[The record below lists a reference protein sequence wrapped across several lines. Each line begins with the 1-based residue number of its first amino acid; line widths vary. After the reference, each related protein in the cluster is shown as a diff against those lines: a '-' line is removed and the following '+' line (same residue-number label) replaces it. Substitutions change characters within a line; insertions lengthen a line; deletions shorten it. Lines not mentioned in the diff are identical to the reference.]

1 MQAHATPLEDSPF
14 VWHDSDDEPIHDWS
28 RPHAWLCNLDVAVEH
43 GFDDL
48 ESLSRDEQQ
57 RAGRLKSC
65 ELQRRFIAS
74 RQVLRRVLA
83 RCLMSDPS
91 DIQLDLGPFSKPFV
105 AKPNNELANRLQFNL
120 SHSEHL
126 LLLAVTLDREVG
138 TDIEVLREDLDW
150 PPIAESHFT
159 AAEIVHLKHVTDTD
173 RSREFYCLWTRHE
186 ALAKCAGHGIVQP
199 RTLCSTNDLF
209 ENAWSFGDTHA
220 VSAICLAMPS
230 ILSR

>member
-1 MQAHATPLEDSPF
+1 MPARATPPEDSPF
-14 VWHDSDDEPIHDWS
+14 VWHDSADEPIHDWS
-28 RPHAWLCNLDVAVEH
+28 RPHAWFCNLDVASER

-48 ESLSRDEQQ
+48 ASLSRDEQQ
-57 RAGRLKSC
+57 RAGRLKSR

-74 RQVLRRVLA
+74 RQVLRRGLA
-83 RCLMSDPS
+83 RYLMSDPS
-91 DIQLDLGPFSKPFV
+91 DIQLDLGPFGKPFV
-105 AKPNNELANRLQFNL
+105 VKPSNELANRLRFNL

-126 LLLAVTLDREVG
+126 LMLAVTLDHQVG

-150 PPIAESHFT
+150 LLIAESHFT
-159 AAEIVHLKHVTDTD
+159 TAEIVHLAHVPDAE

-186 ALAKCAGHGIVQP
+186 ALAKCAGRGIVQP
-199 RTLCSTNDLF
+199 QTLCSTNDLF

-220 VSAICLAMPS
+220 VSAICLTMPS